1 MVDRKAPA
9 KTQATTTKGK
19 VEEHKKPVAEET
31 KIDTNL
37 YSR

>member
-1 MVDRKAPA
+1 MVDRKAPV
-9 KTQATTTKGK
+9 KTQAAAGKGK
-19 VEEHKKPVAEET
+19 AEESKKPVAEET